1 MLVANDD
8 FALWQLFKS
17 GDKESFQAI
26 YFSHFNSLYEYG
38 IRIINDKESVKDSI
52 HDLFLKLWN
61 NKSTLGEIKSIRPYL
76 LVSLRAI
83 LYNKQEKISRVKLIE
98 IDEQLPFEMVF
109 SVESAFIKK
118 ETQSAQAQKLLE
130 ALNQLTPRQKEVIYL
145 RYFEDLDYEEIATI
159 MNINVKA
166 TYKLVARGL
175 DTLRSLLNLS
185 NTTLLILLAFLQPI
199 IRENS

>member
-17 GDKESFQAI
+17 GDKESFQSI
-26 YFSHFNSLYEYG
+26 YFSHFNNLYEYG
-38 IRIINDKESVKDSI
+38 IRIVNDKELVKDSI

-61 NKSTLGEIKSIRPYL
+61 NRANLGDIQSIRPYL
-76 LVSLRAI
+76 LVSLRGI
-83 LYNKQEKISRVKLIE
+83 LYNKQEKISRVKLVE

-109 SVESAFIKK
+109 SVESIFIRK
-118 ETQSAQAQKLLE
+118 ETQSAQTQKLIG

-145 RYFEDLDYEEIATI
+145 RYFEELDYEEIATI
-159 MNINVKA
+159 MEINVKA

-185 NTTLLILLAFLQPI
+185 NTSLLILLAFLKAKTI
-199 IRENS
+199 